1 MGAHPTLA
9 TEEARGMRL
18 RIGVLRQRVKA
29 NLPIE
34 FVPQRLTSYGGLEL
48 IRRYFRRLD
57 LRRRADQVLAAAG
70 VRSDYGSGRLLLLV
84 LALLVVGARR
94 LEHLQYIGGG
104 PPRGGPR
111 GPRPP
116 PPARP
121 GGEWRQP
128 VHPPRGPGPR
138 PAHPPPARTAPPPV
152 GPAPA
157 PPRGGL
163 PGTP

>member
-48 IRRYFRRLD
+48 VRRYFRRLD

-70 VRSDYGSGRLLLLV
+70 VRSDYGSGRVLLLV

-104 PPRGGPR
+104 PPGGAARRGA
-111 GPRPP
+111 PP
-116 PPARP
+116 PPRAP
-121 GGEWRQP
+121 GGGWA
-128 VHPPRGPGPR
+128 G
-138 PAHPPPARTAPPPV
+138 
-152 GPAPA
+152 
-157 PPRGGL
+157 
-163 PGTP
+163 

>member
-48 IRRYFRRLD
+48 VRRYFRRLD

-70 VRSDYGSGRLLLLV
+70 VRSDYGSGRVLLLV

-104 PPRGGPR
+104 APGGGLCGLR
-111 GPRPP
+111 RP

-121 GGEWRQP
+121 GANWVKQFT
-128 VHPPRGPGPR
+128 PPG
-138 PAHPPPARTAPPPV
+138 V
-152 GPAPA
+152 PAPRTPQPA
-157 PPRGGL
+157 LPRTHLPRLGL
-163 PGTP
+163 ARRP

>member
-1 MGAHPTLA
+1 MGVHPTLA
-9 TEEARGMRL
+9 TEEARGMLL

-70 VRSDYGSGRLLLLV
+70 VRSDYGSGRVLLLV

-94 LEHLQYIGGG
+94 LEHLQYIGGDPLVG
-104 PPRGGPR
+104 RLCGLR
-111 GPRPP
+111 RL

-121 GGEWRQP
+121 VGKWLQQSTAAGGEA
-128 VHPPRGPGPR
+128 VG
-138 PAHPPPARTAPPPV
+138 TVAPD
-152 GPAPA
+152 AP
-157 PPRGGL
+157 
-163 PGTP
+163 

>member
-70 VRSDYGSGRLLLLV
+70 VRSDYGSGRVLLLV

-104 PPRGGPR
+104 PPAGGHR
-111 GPRPP
+111 RAARPP
-116 PPARP
+116 PGRTVA
-121 GGEWRQP
+121 ELLQP
-128 VHPPRGPGPR
+128 VPQPRR
-138 PAHPPPARTAPPPV
+138 AALAPPHPH
-152 GPAPA
+152 
-157 PPRGGL
+157 
-163 PGTP
+163 

>member
-18 RIGVLRQRVKA
+18 RIGALRQRVKA

-57 LRRRADQVLAAAG
+57 LRRRTDQVLAAAG
-70 VRSDYGSGRLLLLV
+70 ARSDYGSGRVLLLV

-94 LEHLQYIGGG
+94 LEHLQYIGGE
-104 PPRGGPR
+104 PPGGGPS
-111 GPRPP
+111 GGRPP

-121 GGEWRQP
+121 GGELVQP
-128 VHPPRGPGPR
+128 VPPPGGPARPPPHRPPPR
-138 PAHPPPARTAPPPV
+138 PPPPP
-152 GPAPA
+152 
-157 PPRGGL
+157 
-163 PGTP
+163 

>member
-57 LRRRADQVLAAAG
+57 LRRGADQVLAAAG

-84 LALLVVGARR
+84 LALLVVGAHR

-104 PPRGGPR
+104 RLGGGGFGLR
-111 GPRPP
+111 P
-116 PPARP
+116 PPAR
-121 GGEWRQP
+121 
-128 VHPPRGPGPR
+128 
-138 PAHPPPARTAPPPV
+138 
-152 GPAPA
+152 APA
-157 PPRGGL
+157 GDL
-163 PGTP
+163 MQQVT

>member
-70 VRSDYGSGRLLLLV
+70 VRSDYGSGRVLLLV

-104 PPRGGPR
+104 PPGGGPP
-111 GPRPP
+111 GVGRPP
-116 PPARP
+116 AAGR
-121 GGEWRQP
+121 GGEWGKH
-128 VHPPRGPGPR
+128 VTPPGR
-138 PAHPPPARTAPPPV
+138 PAAR
-152 GPAPA
+152 
-157 PPRGGL
+157 PR
-163 PGTP
+163 

>member
-57 LRRRADQVLAAAG
+57 LRRRTDQVLAAAG
-70 VRSDYGSGRLLLLV
+70 VRSDYGSGRVLLLV

-104 PPRGGPR
+104 PPGGGACGVGR
-111 GPRPP
+111 
-116 PPARP
+116 
-121 GGEWRQP
+121 
-128 VHPPRGPGPR
+128 
-138 PAHPPPARTAPPPV
+138 PPPARTGGDWLKQFTPRGVQGVRTLHRGPV
-152 GPAPA
+152 RA
-157 PPRGGL
+157 PPRPAGL
-163 PGTP
+163 

>member
-104 PPRGGPR
+104 PPVGAGRGA
-111 GPRPP
+111 RPP
-116 PPARP
+116 PAARP
-121 GGEWRQP
+121 GGDWLQQLT
-128 VHPPRGPGPR
+128 PRG
-138 PAHPPPARTAPPPV
+138 V
-152 GPAPA
+152 GGRRPA
-157 PPRGGL
+157 PPRPPRAPRHRVSRRWRTIHLLGG
-163 PGTP
+163 

>member
-70 VRSDYGSGRLLLLV
+70 VRSDYGSGRVLLLV

-104 PPRGGPR
+104 PPVGAGRGG
-111 GPRPP
+111 RPP
-116 PPARP
+116 PPPRP
-121 GGEWRQP
+121 GAGLIQT
-128 VHPPRGPGPR
+128 VTPPGRPPPR
-138 PAHPPPARTAPPPV
+138 PAHPRPARAAPRRV
-152 GPAPA
+152 
-157 PPRGGL
+157 L
-163 PGTP
+163 PG